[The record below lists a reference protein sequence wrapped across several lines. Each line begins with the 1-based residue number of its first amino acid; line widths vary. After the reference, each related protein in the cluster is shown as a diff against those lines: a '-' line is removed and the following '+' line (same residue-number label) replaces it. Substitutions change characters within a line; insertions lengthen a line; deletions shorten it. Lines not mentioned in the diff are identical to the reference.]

1 VRGDDVSIRTAAE
14 QFLSKSQADIMNV
27 ALQTLEGHLRA
38 ILGTMTVEEV
48 FKNRETFAGR
58 VQEVAATDM
67 ANMGLAIV
75 SFTIRDIRDKQGYL
89 DALGKPRTS
98 QVKRDAVIGQA
109 EADRDATI
117 KSAQAE
123 QAGKTAKF
131 LADTGIASASRDYQM
146 NLAEYQASVNQKKA
160 ESDLAYDLQKFKT
173 AQLVTKEQVQVS
185 VVEKEALIGVQEQEI
200 KRREKELEATIQK
213 PAEAERSKVR
223 TLAEAERYRL
233 ETEAAGR
240 ASAIRAQGLAEAD
253 IVKAKG
259 LAEAEASK
267 AKGLAEAAVIQAQGE
282 AMAEAM
288 RKKAEA
294 WEKYGEAAIVQTIA
308 ELLPQLAK
316 NVAEPLSRIE
326 KMVVINSGPGGPGGG
341 GASKITKDVT
351 DIIAQLPPIVEGLT
365 GVDLARMIQKFAAG
379 KGGDKPSLP
388 GPKE

>member
-1 VRGDDVSIRTAAE
+1 
-14 QFLSKSQADIMNV
+14 MNI

-38 ILGTMTVEEV
+38 ILGTMSVEEV
-48 FKNRETFAGR
+48 YKNRETFAGR

-67 ANMGLAIV
+67 ANMGLSIV

-89 DALGKPRTS
+89 DALGKPRIA

-123 QAGKTAKF
+123 QVGKTAKF
-131 LADTGIASASRDYQM
+131 TADTGIASASRDYQM
-146 NLAEYQASVNQKKA
+146 NLADYQASVNKQKA
-160 ESDLAYDLQKFKT
+160 ESDLAYDLQRFKT
-173 AQLVTKEQVQVS
+173 AQLVKREEVQVA
-185 VVEKEALIGVQEQEI
+185 VVEKESLIGVQEQEI

-213 PAEAERSKVR
+213 PAEAERTKVR
-223 TLAEAERYRL
+223 TLADAEKYRL

-240 ASAIRAQGLAEAD
+240 AAAVRAQGLAEAD
-253 IVKAKG
+253 IVRAKG
-259 LAEAEASK
+259 LAEAEAAK

-316 NVAEPLSRIE
+316 NVAEPLSRVE

-341 GASKITKDVT
+341 GASKITRDVA
-351 DIIAQLPPIVEGLT
+351 DIVAQLPPVVEGLT
-365 GVDLARMIQKFAAG
+365 GVDLAQMIKDFADKRNRK
-379 KGGDKPSLP
+379 KGGE
-388 GPKE
+388 GGGG